1 MLKYSFEGFDQ
12 FATATALAEVQ
23 ITQALTFG
31 YTPPFNTSNQP
42 KINLS
47 EMRHQF
53 SNAGENF
60 THLNKMRLEKI

>member
-1 MLKYSFEGFDQ
+1 M
-12 FATATALAEVQ
+12 ALAEVQ